1 MACKSAVCNCGG
13 EKKSKGAKPASD
25 ENKSFDLLIVGVGGQ
40 GTILASNIIGEACI
54 LEGRNVRSA
63 ETHGMAQRGGSVET
77 HIRIDG
83 KYGPLVPTGAADM
96 IISFDLLEA
105 LRYRHFLKPD
115 GTVVSAEGIV
125 VPISAFQNNL
135 KIPSPEWIK
144 EQLSDIKLIT
154 VDAEKFAKEAGSIL
168 SQNVVMLGAA
178 AKILPLDKDSLLK
191 AVEELVPKKT
201 IEINKK
207 AFLLGYESV

>member
-1 MACKSAVCNCGG
+1 MAAKATTKSGKA
-13 EKKSKGAKPASD
+13 KGPKAKGSD
-25 ENKSFDLLIVGVGGQ
+25 ENGSFDLLIVGVGGQ

-83 KYGPLVPTGAADM
+83 RYGPLVPTGGADM

-105 LRYRHFLKPD
+105 LRYRHFLKKG
-115 GTVVSAEGIV
+115 GTIVSSGGIT

-135 KIPSPEWIK
+135 EIPSADWIK
-144 EQLSDIKLIT
+144 EQMSDIRLIT
-154 VDAEKFAKEAGSIL
+154 VDAESLAKEAGSIL

-178 AKILPLDKDSLLK
+178 AKLLPIKKDSLLK
-191 AVEELVPKKT
+191 AVVELVPKKT
-201 IEINKK
+201 VEINKK
-207 AFLLGYESV
+207 AFLLGYESA

>member
-1 MACKSAVCNCGG
+1 MTKQAGTQAGTSRGNR
-13 EKKSKGAKPASD
+13 D
-25 ENKSFDLLIVGVGGQ
+25 NDSFDLLIVGVGGQ

-83 KYGPLVPTGAADM
+83 RYGPLVPTGAADM

-105 LRYRHFLKPD
+105 LRYRHFLKPS

-135 KIPSPEWIK
+135 EIPSADWIK
-144 EQLSDIKLIT
+144 EKMSDIKLVT
-154 VDAEKFAKEAGSIL
+154 VDAEKLAKDAGSIL

-178 AKILPLDKDSLLK
+178 AKILPLKKDSLLK

-207 AFLLGYESV
+207 AFLLGYESA

>member
-1 MACKSAVCNCGG
+1 MTEQAGKQAGTSRGNR
-13 EKKSKGAKPASD
+13 D
-25 ENKSFDLLIVGVGGQ
+25 NDSFDLLIVGVGGQ

-83 KYGPLVPTGAADM
+83 RYGPLVPTGAADM

-105 LRYRHFLKPD
+105 LRYRHFLKPS
-115 GTVVSAEGIV
+115 GTAVSAEGIV

-135 KIPSPEWIK
+135 EIPSADWIK
-144 EQLSDIKLIT
+144 EQMSDIKLIT
-154 VDAEKFAKEAGSIL
+154 VDAEKLAKEAGSIL

-178 AKILPLDKDSLLK
+178 AKILPLKKDSLLK

-207 AFLLGYESV
+207 AFLLGYGSA